1 MERKSGF
8 DLKHGMHCIRLLR
21 SGVEI
26 LRQGEVIVDRRIA
39 GDFED
44 LKAILKGDFSYEQVM
59 KMAEDLVAKMEIVY
73 EQSTLPH
80 KPDLEQI
87 NELCMELVEMQ
98 NW

>member
-1 MERKSGF
+1 
-8 DLKHGMHCIRLLR
+8 
-21 SGVEI
+21 

-39 GDFED
+39 GDVEG
-44 LKAILKGDFSYEQVM
+44 LKAILKGEYSYEQVM
-59 KMAEDLVAKMEIVY
+59 KIAEDLVAEMEIVY
-73 EQSTLPH
+73 EQSPLPH